1 MRALITLGLAALLLA
16 GGCGMKGPLYLPEP
30 APADNQTSPSQP

>member
-1 MRALITLGLAALLLA
+1 MRVFMTLSLALLLA

-30 APADNQTSPSQP
+30 DVENSAEAN